1 MAIAFIL
8 KGYPRLSES
17 FIAQEILGL
26 ERRGIDIQIISLRH
40 PTETIVHPVHREIS
54 APVLY
59 LPEYLK
65 DEPTRVFQA
74 WCKARLMVGYQKA
87 RAHWLKDLRRNF
99 TPNRLRRFGQAC
111 VLAAELPEQISRL
124 HAHFLHTPA
133 TVTRY
138 AAMMTGLPW
147 SCSAHAK
154 DIWTSPEWE
163 KREKLGDVEW
173 LVTCTEHGAAHL
185 RSLTNEPEKV
195 GLVYHGLDLTR
206 FPPPLTRVEQ
216 NGNQKNPV
224 VILSVGRAV
233 TKKGFDDLLSALA
246 ALPDCCHWHFDHIG
260 DGECLPELKNYAQ
273 KLGLSDRIR
282 WLGAQ
287 PQDIVLDHL
296 RSADLFALACK
307 VAPDGDRDGLPN
319 VLMEAQSQGLPVI
332 STRVSA
338 IPELIEDGKTG
349 LLADPRN
356 PADLM
361 QALARL
367 INDPSLRRKLGS
379 AGEARVRSAFNA
391 ELGLDNLM
399 TRFRS

>member
-26 ERRGIDIQIISLRH
+26 ERRGIDIKIISLRH

-65 DEPTRVFQA
+65 DEPARVFQG
-74 WCKARLMVGYQKA
+74 WYKARLLVGYHKA
-87 RAHWLKDLRRNF
+87 RTHWLKDLRRNF
-99 TPNRLRRFGQAC
+99 TANRLRRFGQAC
-111 VLAAELPEQISRL
+111 VLAAELPKQISRL

-154 DIWTSPEWE
+154 DIWTSSEWE

-173 LVTCTEHGAAHL
+173 LVTCTEHGATHL
-185 RSLTNEPEKV
+185 RSLTNKPEKV

-206 FPPPLTRVEQ
+206 FPPPLTRVDQ
-216 NGNQKNPV
+216 NSNQKNPV

-233 TKKGFDDLLSALA
+233 KKKGFDDLLSALA
-246 ALPDCCHWHFDHIG
+246 ALPDCCHWNFVHIG

-273 KLGLSDRIR
+273 ELGLSDRIR

-349 LLADPRN
+349 LLADPKN

-391 ELGLDNLM
+391 ELGLDSLM